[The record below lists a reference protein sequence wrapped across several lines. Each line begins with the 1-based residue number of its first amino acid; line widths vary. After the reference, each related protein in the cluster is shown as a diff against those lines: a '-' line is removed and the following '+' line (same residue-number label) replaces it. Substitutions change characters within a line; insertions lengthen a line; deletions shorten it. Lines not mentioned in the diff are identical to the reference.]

1 MQQNDIINKDLAVKL
16 CNSIELVYNTA
27 SELKSVKMGDYE
39 PIMEHFEIVGEFF
52 KVNDK
57 LGVLLLCYFVNRRL
71 VKGKAFVTLNELMNA
86 FECSLVDSISINE
99 QLEYFRKAKI
109 LVSSKK
115 SYGKKEDIEY
125 SLCAATLSSVLKG
138 DPDILNVKKELTFSA
153 FLNLFHGIIYDN
165 ELDDEDASVEI
176 GVLMEEFE
184 NLDEIKFLK
193 AERLVSEE
201 LAIYLFIVARQTIF
215 GDTKVSMERVFRV
228 AVNDN
233 FSKYYYQN
241 EILERRSPLL
251 LNELVQFAPDS
262 FMDFLQLTEK
272 SVKTLN
278 VVEKKS
284 TRQFTTG
291 SDLVTLIMPDK
302 IKFQEGMVYEESLK
316 IDFLDQLISED
327 GYIKA
332 INKLE
337 EEKVETKQIVAL
349 LYGVSGLGKSQTIR
363 NLAAKYNRPIL
374 QVNLSQVKDAFVGN
388 TEKNTQEVFNIY
400 RKAVN
405 HFQYTKNIDGEDV
418 GPYGTPLLYLDEFD
432 SLIPHRKSNGSDSS
446 VGNMYSNMVGI
457 FLTELER
464 VNGIVL
470 LASNL
475 PGAIDTSLH
484 RRINFKFHFGTFSKK
499 NQIRTLQLYFKDFE
513 PQMLEEVASDV
524 ELTPGNIVNIRK
536 AYVLESI
543 FKEFNSEE
551 DKKTLLSDLV
561 NRELILKKSNRN
573 PIGFTYKNN

>member
-1 MQQNDIINKDLAVKL
+1 MEQNNQINKDLAVKL
-16 CNSIELVYNTA
+16 CNSIELVYNTSA
-27 SELKSVKMGDYE
+27 ELKSVKIEDYE
-39 PIMEHFEIVGEFF
+39 PIMEHFDTVGDFF
-52 KVNDK
+52 KISDK
-57 LGVLLLCYFVNRRL
+57 VGILLLCYFINRRL
-71 VKGKAFVTLNELMNA
+71 VKGKPYITLNELMMA
-86 FECSLVDSISINE
+86 FECTLVDSISINE
-99 QLEYFRKAKI
+99 QLEYFRKTKM

-125 SLCAATLSSVLKG
+125 SLSQTTLSSVLKG
-138 DPDILNVKKELTFSA
+138 DPDILLDKKEQTFTA
-153 FLNLFHGIIYDN
+153 FLNLFHGVLYDN
-165 ELDDEDASVEI
+165 EMDDEDVANELNT
-176 GVLMEEFE
+176 LMDEFE
-184 NLDEIKFLK
+184 KLEEVKYLR
-193 AERLVSEE
+193 AERLCPEE
-201 LAIYLFIVARQTIF
+201 LAIYLFIIARQSIF
-215 GDTKVSMERVFRV
+215 GDTKVSMDRIFRV
-228 AVNDN
+228 SVNDS

-241 EILERRSPLL
+241 EILENRSPLL
-251 LNELVQFAPDS
+251 TNNLVRFAPGS

-272 SVKTLN
+272 SITTLN
-278 VVEKKS
+278 IVEKKS

-291 SDLVTLIMPDK
+291 SNIVTLIMPET
-302 IKFQEGMVYEESLK
+302 IKYQEGMVYEESLK
-316 IDFLDQLISED
+316 IDFLEKLISEE

-332 INKLE
+332 ITKLE
-337 EEKVETKQIVAL
+337 EEKVETKQVVAL

-363 NLAAKYNRPIL
+363 NLAAKYQRPIL

-400 RKAVN
+400 RKAVK
-405 HFQYTKNIDGEDV
+405 HFEYTKTIDGKEV
-418 GPYGTPLLYLDEFD
+418 GPFGTPLLYLDEFD
-432 SLIPHRKSNGSDSS
+432 SLMPQRSANGEGSS

-484 RRINFKFHFGTFSKK
+484 RRINFKFHFGTFSKQ
-499 NQIRTLQLYFKDFE
+499 NQVRTLQLYFKDFE
-513 PQMLEEVASDV
+513 PEILEEIATSA

-543 FKEFNSEE
+543 FNDYNTET
-551 DKKTLLSDLV
+551 DKKTILSELV

>member
-27 SELKSVKMGDYE
+27 AELKSVKMADYE

-184 NLDEIKFLK
+184 NLEEIKFLK

-251 LNELVQFAPDS
+251 LNDLIQFAPDS

-332 INKLE
+332 IKKLE

-405 HFQYTKNIDGEDV
+405 HFQYTKNIDGVDV

-536 AYVLESI
+536 AFVLESI